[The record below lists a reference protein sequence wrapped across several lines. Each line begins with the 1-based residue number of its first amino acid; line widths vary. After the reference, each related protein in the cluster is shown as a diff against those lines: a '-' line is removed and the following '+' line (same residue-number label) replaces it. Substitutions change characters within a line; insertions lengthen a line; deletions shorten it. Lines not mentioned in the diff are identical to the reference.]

1 MRKYGLDSFKIE
13 QIDTTDDYKKLGEL
27 ERFYIKKYNSTNR
40 EFGYNI
46 TAGGESNQLDA
57 NPRAKL
63 CLEEVI
69 QIRRI
74 YSMGELRCS
83 ECHKL
88 YKDKISFS
96 AFQKIWEGTTWA
108 DVMPEI
114 YTEEAIQ
121 LHSKQLGHKGE
132 KNPAAKY
139 SENEILEARKYYVNH
154 SLEETYEKFGYNSL
168 SKGGFR
174 SSLTSKYDN
183 IPIYKK
189 VKKKWYL
196 KDKEIDIN
204 NYNPVSTISE
214 SGE

>member
-1 MRKYGLDSFKIE
+1 MENKEMLNKALDYV
-13 QIDTTDDYKKLGEL
+13 Q
-27 ERFYIKKYNSTNR
+27 
-40 EFGYNI
+40 
-46 TAGGESNQLDA
+46 
-57 NPRAKL
+57 
-63 CLEEVI
+63 
-69 QIRRI
+69 
-74 YSMGELRCS
+74 
-83 ECHKL
+83 KL
-88 YKDKISFS
+88 YF
-96 AFQKIWEGTTWA
+96 
-108 DVMPEI
+108 
-114 YTEEAIQ
+114 EEAIP
-121 LHSKQLGHKGE
+121 LSVC
-132 KNPAAKY
+132 
-139 SENEILEARKYYVNH
+139 ILEARKYYVNH